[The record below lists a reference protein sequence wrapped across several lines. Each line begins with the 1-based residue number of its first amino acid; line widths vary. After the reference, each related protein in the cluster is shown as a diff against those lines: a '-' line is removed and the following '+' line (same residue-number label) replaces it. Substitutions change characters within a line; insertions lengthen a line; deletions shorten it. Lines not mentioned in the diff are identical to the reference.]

1 MKDIK
6 KIVSETLSKKHSIN
20 ESFERIFL
28 NENDED
34 KFGLTIQYLGK
45 LIDEGYDNEQIEGVV
60 NEQFDWLKKLF
71 TPNTQNS
78 KDASTRSGLLDKV
91 GGGAI
96 SQFKEYAITT
106 LLGWIGFKGPLV
118 NAMAASMVEMSLSDI
133 IAVFRDKQSCAYH
146 GSTVADGVSEGL
158 VTYIISS
165 STEENSM
172 AANFLRNTV
181 FEYIKSS
188 QFGEMLA
195 NAICNV
201 AYKAKP
207 TIISNITK

>member
-1 MKDIK
+1 MSIK
-6 KIVSETLSKKHSIN
+6 KIVQENLSKKYSMN

-28 NENDED
+28 NENEEER
-34 KFGLTIQYLGK
+34 FNLNIQYFGK
-45 LIDEGYDNEQIEGVV
+45 LIDEGYDNDQLESVV
-60 NEQFDWLKKLF
+60 TEQFDWLKKLF
-71 TPNTQNS
+71 TPNKQNP

-96 SQFKEYAITT
+96 SQFKEYALTT

-118 NAMAASMVEMSLSDI
+118 NAMAASMVEMSLADI
-133 IAVFRDKQSCAYH
+133 IAVFRDKQSCSYH
-146 GSTVADGVSEGL
+146 GSTVADAVSEGL

-165 STEENSM
+165 STEEDSM

-195 NAICNV
+195 DAICNV

-207 TIISNITK
+207 AIISNITK